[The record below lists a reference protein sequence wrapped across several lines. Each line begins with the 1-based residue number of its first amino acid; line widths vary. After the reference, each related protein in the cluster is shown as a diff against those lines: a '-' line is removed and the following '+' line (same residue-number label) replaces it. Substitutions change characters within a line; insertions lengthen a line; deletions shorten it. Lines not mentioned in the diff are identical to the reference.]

1 MMMHITSVRFFNVTA
16 PWHLF
21 KLGIGF
27 VFKTGRVSL
36 MKIKTSLRLQSL
48 FIIFLAARHL
58 TAAAAPETQSELSSK
73 CPLCFL
79 KGIRVIT

>member
-1 MMMHITSVRFFNVTA
+1 MMMHIMPVRLFNVTA

-48 FIIFLAARHL
+48 FIISLAASHL
-58 TAAAAPETQSELSSK
+58 TTAAAPETQKLFS
-73 CPLCFL
+73 
-79 KGIRVIT
+79 V